1 MTKRKHR
8 TDNVMVVLKGYA
20 KSRTIGLLTFS
31 DIHTRLTDDYTV
43 VDIWPTTGKYWVG
56 KTSYHEMTDK
66 RIQERGGEKGT
77 IPVGADAIYDYLD
90 KLFFAADM

>member
-8 TDNVMVVLKGYA
+8 ADNVMESLKGYA
-20 KSRTIGLLTFS
+20 ASRTIELLAFS
-31 DIHTRLTDDYTV
+31 DIHTRLTDEYTV
-43 VDIWPTTGKYWVG
+43 VDIWPTTGKYWVS

-66 RIQERGGEKGT
+66 RIQERGGEKGV
-77 IPVGADAIYDYLD
+77 IPVGTDAIYNYLD